1 MASLF
6 GRPSSTAGYH
16 LPADLAHAPSA
27 SLQPDYDAFAAPDD
41 DGDDSDDDT
50 HPYPHSHHHSVPPA
64 AHGSSH
70 PLARPATTLSSAA
83 PPPHVSPL
91 IPGAYDFEPQQEPGR
106 APAVPIR
113 SRPSS
118 LYGAPAS
125 TLDHRTDDDDDD
137 DSHRYGRPH
146 GASSASSSA
155 AGAGSA
161 TGWRGIVARLR
172 GQGPPGSST
181 SAVGSGPHA
190 DARESHGLLFSHDES
205 DETDSEHPQRSSP
218 FGAPSGASSYP
229 PPSLHHSHMPLPA
242 RPPQFASPSSS
253 SSGAG
258 AGAGGRVFGGGQ
270 GNDGVFANLA
280 AKPDNPNGD
289 DIVGEGPGKDEVL
302 PPYEAAQLDPSP
314 QYWET
319 TVITPGLY
327 GPDDILVDGLPVG
340 NLFSFAWNLLVSM
353 SFQFVGFI
361 LTYILHTTHAA
372 KNGSRAGLGVTL
384 IQLGFYLKQRTDH
397 PEFVDGD
404 PLSSGDETGL
414 NGALGPAD
422 GADAEGWSW
431 WGGGLSDT
439 EPGAATATL
448 AALGSLPTQVGSAFG
463 SMLDASDPDAAAA
476 AAASATPFPTLMG
489 DGVGDAD
496 MMRMSMAANEWM
508 AFAMVTVGS
517 FLLIGSC
524 LAYWR
529 AVRYARAIREGQG
542 PGADGENVVAF

>member
-6 GRPSSTAGYH
+6 GRPTSGYH
-16 LPADLAHAPSA
+16 LPADHDAHSLA
-27 SLQPDYDAFAAPDD
+27 QPDYDAFAAPDD
-41 DGDDSDDDT
+41 DDD
-50 HPYPHSHHHSVPPA
+50 HHHDSEPA
-64 AHGSSH
+64 RHPHLNSHDHAAPASS
-70 PLARPATTLSSAA
+70 ARPATTSGPAA
-83 PPPHVSPL
+83 PSRTHS
-91 IPGAYDFEPQQEPGR
+91 IPGGYDFEPQQEPAR

-118 LYGAPAS
+118 LYGGAPSAL
-125 TLDHRTDDDDDD
+125 LDHAATDNDDDDD

-146 GASSASSSA
+146 GAASSSAA

-172 GQGPPGSST
+172 GQGPLGAR
-181 SAVGSGPHA
+181 SAHDGAGA

-205 DETDSEHPQRSSP
+205 EETDSEQQQRTSR
-218 FGAPSGASSYP
+218 FGAPSSSSYP

-242 RPPQFASPSSS
+242 RPPQFAAPSA

-258 AGAGGRVFGGGQ
+258 PAAGAGGRVFGGGQ

-280 AKPDNPNGD
+280 AKPDNPSG

-397 PEFVDGD
+397 PEFLDDD

-422 GADAEGWSW
+422 TDAERWSW
-431 WGGGLSDT
+431 WGGGFDDT
-439 EPGAATATL
+439 ATGGAATATL

-476 AAASATPFPTLMG
+476 AASATPFPTLMG
-489 DGVGDAD
+489 DGVSDAE

-529 AVRYARAIREGQG
+529 AYRYSRAIRDGQG
-542 PGADGENVVAF
+542 PGADSENVVAF

>member
-6 GRPSSTAGYH
+6 GRPSHTEGYH
-16 LPADLAHAPSA
+16 LPADHDPI

-41 DGDDSDDDT
+41 DSDNDDA
-50 HPYPHSHHHSVPPA
+50 PYAHSHHHSA
-64 AHGSSH
+64 ATPLAAASSH
-70 PLARPATTLSSAA
+70 QLARPATTSSSPDA
-83 PPPHVSPL
+83 PPSRV
-91 IPGAYDFEPQQEPGR
+91 PGAYDFEPQQEPAR

-118 LYGAPAS
+118 LYGGARSAS
-125 TLDHRTDDDDDD
+125 LDHGATDDDDD

-146 GASSASSSA
+146 GAASSSA
-155 AGAGSA
+155 AAGPGAAS
-161 TGWRGIVARLR
+161 GWRGIVARLR
-172 GQGPPGSST
+172 GQGAPGAG
-181 SAVGSGPHA
+181 SAADGSGA

-205 DETDSEHPQRSSP
+205 DETDSEQRQPASR
-218 FGAPSGASSYP
+218 FGAPSSASSYP

-242 RPPQFASPSSS
+242 RPPQFAAPPS

-258 AGAGGRVFGGGQ
+258 AAAGGRVFGGGQ

-280 AKPDNPNGD
+280 AKPDNPSG

-397 PEFVDGD
+397 PEFLDDD

-422 GADAEGWSW
+422 TDAERWSW
-431 WGGGLSDT
+431 WGGGFDDT
-439 EPGAATATL
+439 ATGGAATATL

-489 DGVGDAD
+489 DAVGDAD

-529 AVRYARAIREGQG
+529 AFRYARAMREGQG
-542 PGADGENVVAF
+542 PGADSENVVAF